1 MDTQV
6 HRRPLH
12 CKVHLPDM
20 DARWNQSDL
29 GRQDHK
35 VERPIR
41 DRRTNRNVPVGMGT
55 DKLGEIMPDYGN
67 QTPQVGDLYVSETR
81 GRLHILISFEIVDF
95 SKYYRAKF
103 KRLDDGAIT
112 SWTKPQHEFYR
123 KYKPL
128 QPDPQAQTDIFC
140 PRK

>member
-1 MDTQV
+1 MGAQV

-20 DARWNQSDL
+20 DAERRQCDL

-41 DRRTNRNVPVGMGT
+41 DRRTHRNVSMGMGT
-55 DKLGEIMPDYGN
+55 DKLGEIMPHYGN
-67 QTPQVGDLYVSETR
+67 QTPQVGDLYISTTQ
-81 GRLHILISFEIVDF
+81 GRIHILVAYEFHHMDRISH
-95 SKYYRAKF
+95 YRYHRATL
-103 KRLDDGAIT
+103 KRLDDGAT
-112 SWTKPQHEFYR
+112 SRWKVAQHEFYR

-128 QPDPQAQTDIFC
+128 LPDPQA
-140 PRK
+140 

>member
-1 MDTQV
+1 METQV
-6 HRRPLH
+6 NWRPLH

-20 DARWNQSDL
+20 DAERRQCDL

-41 DRRTNRNVPVGMGT
+41 DRRTIGNVPMGMGT
-55 DKLGEIMPDYGN
+55 DKLGEIMLHYGN
-67 QTPQVGDLYVSETR
+67 QTPQVGDLYVSTTQ
-81 GRLHILISFEIVDF
+81 GRLHILVSYEFVFKDRVDF
-95 SKYYRAKF
+95 YKYYDVKL

-128 QPDPQAQTDIFC
+128 QPDPQA
-140 PRK
+140 